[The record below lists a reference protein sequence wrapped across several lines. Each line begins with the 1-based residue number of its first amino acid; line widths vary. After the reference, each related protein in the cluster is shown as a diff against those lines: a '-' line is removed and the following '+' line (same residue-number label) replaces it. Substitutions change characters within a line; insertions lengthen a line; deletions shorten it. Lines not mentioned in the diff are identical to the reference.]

1 MGGDNIQELFMKM
14 GYFSRKAEI
23 IKKKTVQWKCYFKTL
38 NIRAGEFL

>member
-23 IKKKTVQWKCYFKTL
+23 IKKKQFNGNAILKL
-38 NIRAGEFL
+38 

>member
-23 IKKKTVQWKCYFKTL
+23 IKKKNSSMEMLF
-38 NIRAGEFL
+38 